1 MTSSISSKKWLVLF
15 SVILVSLTASLVTA
29 NYFIDYYGLFR
40 GIEGKKLIPNDNFRL
55 AKYLYSYNY
64 IPVNYD
70 GMLIGTSSSMNLDSS
85 KIVNRNVYNL
95 SLDGANISEQKLIA
109 DMALS
114 KGQFSLIVF
123 TINPYMTKDF
133 GPKTPYMVPREY
145 YGALGNIQ
153 LLKEYFHWAA
163 ARLDLYHNSYK
174 VDENGVFDY
183 EYPTLMSEF
192 QSSPGPFD
200 KGGSGKADEIAL
212 DEIALDEY
220 KQLVHAARSHGAKL
234 VGLIPPIYSE
244 AYMAHKGYYDNYY
257 KLISDLFLPHERII
271 DFNLPLYSKYT
282 DDVSNFQ
289 DAIHLSRKGAEIFSL
304 EFASQID
311 SLL

>member
-29 NYFIDYYGLFR
+29 NYFIDQYGLFR
-40 GIEGKKLIPNDNFRL
+40 DVEGKKLIPYDNFRL

-70 GMLIGTSSSMNLDSS
+70 GLLIGSSSTMNLDSS
-85 KIVNRNVYNL
+85 KIVNRNIYNL

-114 KGQFSLIVF
+114 KGQFKLVVF
-123 TINPYMTKDF
+123 TIHPYMTKDF

-163 ARLDLYHNSYK
+163 ARLDLYHNLYK

-183 EYPTLMSEF
+183 EYHISRVTEF
-192 QSSPGPFD
+192 QSNPGPFD
-200 KGGSGKADEIAL
+200 EAPSYIIDER
-212 DEIALDEY
+212 ALDEY
-220 KQLVHAARSHGAKL
+220 KQLVAAARSHGAKL
-234 VGLIPPIYSE
+234 VGLIPPLYSE
-244 AYMAHKGYYDNYY
+244 EYIPYKDYYDNYF
-257 KLISDLFLPHERII
+257 KLMSDLFLPHERII

-289 DAIHLSRKGAEIFSL
+289 DYGHLSRKGAEIFSQ

>member
-1 MTSSISSKKWLVLF
+1 MTSSISFKKWLVLF
-15 SVILVSLTASLVTA
+15 SVILISVTASLITA

-40 GIEGKKLIPNDNFRL
+40 DVEEKKLIPYDNFRL

-70 GMLIGTSSSMNLDSS
+70 GILIGTSPAMNLDSS
-85 KIVNRNVYNL
+85 KIVNKNVYNI

-109 DMALS
+109 DMVMS

-123 TINPYMTKDF
+123 TIHPYMTKDF

-163 ARLDLYHNSYK
+163 ARLDLYHNLYK

-183 EYPTLMSEF
+183 EYPISVVSKF

-200 KGGSGKADEIAL
+200 KGGPGKAVVDAM
-212 DEIALDEY
+212 ALDEY
-220 KQLVHAARSHGAKL
+220 KQLVNAARSHGAKL

-244 AYMAHKGYYDNYY
+244 QYIATKDYYDNYF
-257 KLISDLFLPHERII
+257 KLMSDLFLPDERII
-271 DFNLPLYSKYT
+271 NFNLPQYSKYT
-282 DDVSNFQ
+282 DDVTNFQ
-289 DAIHLSRKGAEIFSL
+289 DTVHLSRKGAEKFSL
-304 EFASQID
+304 EFASHID

>member
-40 GIEGKKLIPNDNFRL
+40 DVEGKKLIPQDNFRL

-70 GMLIGTSSSMNLDSS
+70 GILIGPSASMNLDSS

-95 SLDGANISEQKLIA
+95 SVDGGNISEQKLIA

-114 KGQFSLIVF
+114 KGQFSLVVF
-123 TINPYMTKDF
+123 TIHPYMIEDF
-133 GPKTPYMVPREY
+133 GPKTPYMAPREY

-153 LLKEYFHWAA
+153 LLKEYFYWLV
-163 ARLDLYHNSYK
+163 ARLDLFHSFYK
-174 VDENGVFDY
+174 VDENGVFSF
-183 EYPTLMSEF
+183 EYPIYTH
-192 QSSPGPFD
+192 Q
-200 KGGSGKADEIAL
+200 L
-212 DEIALDEY
+212 DEEPSAKVNEMALDEY

-234 VGLIPPIYSE
+234 VGLIPPLYSE
-244 AYMAHKGYYDNYY
+244 AYIAHKDYYDNYH

-271 DFNLPLYSKYT
+271 NFNLPLYSKYT

-289 DAIHLSRKGAEIFSL
+289 DNAHLSRKGAEIFSL

>member
-15 SVILVSLTASLVTA
+15 SVILMGVTTSLVTA

-40 GIEGKKLIPNDNFRL
+40 DVEGKKLMPYDNFRL

-70 GMLIGTSSSMNLDSS
+70 GLLIGSSASMNLDSS

-109 DMALS
+109 DMVMS
-114 KGQFSLIVF
+114 KGQFSLVVF
-123 TINPYMTKDF
+123 TIHPYMTKDF

-163 ARLDLYHNSYK
+163 ARLDLYHNKYK

-183 EYPTLMSEF
+183 ELSYTMFSF
-192 QSSPGPFD
+192 QSDPGPFD
-200 KGGSGKADEIAL
+200 KAPSYIVDER
-212 DEIALDEY
+212 ALDEY

-244 AYMAHKGYYDNYY
+244 AYIAHKGYYDNYH

-271 DFNLPLYSKYT
+271 NFNLPLYSKYT
-282 DDVSNFQ
+282 DDASNFYGSV
-289 DAIHLSRKGAEIFSL
+289 HLSPKGAEIFSL
-304 EFASQID
+304 ELASQID
-311 SLL
+311 GLL

>member
-1 MTSSISSKKWLVLF
+1 MTSNIGSKKWLFLF
-15 SVILVSLTASLVTA
+15 SVLLVGVTTSLVTA

-40 GIEGKKLIPNDNFRL
+40 DVEGKKLIANDNFRL

-70 GMLIGTSSSMNLDSS
+70 GMLIGTSPSMNLDSS

-109 DMALS
+109 DMVMS

-123 TINPYMTKDF
+123 TIHPYMTKDF

-163 ARLDLYHNSYK
+163 ARLDVYQNSYK
-174 VDENGVFDY
+174 ADENGVFDY
-183 EYPTLMSEF
+183 ELIYTMLSF

-200 KGGSGKADEIAL
+200 KRELEKTDERAL
-212 DEIALDEY
+212 EEY

-234 VGLIPPIYSE
+234 VGFIPPIYSG
-244 AYMAHKGYYDNYY
+244 AYIAAKDSFDNYF
-257 KLISDLFLPHERII
+257 KLMSDLFLPDEII
-271 DFNLPLYSKYT
+271 INFNLPQYSKYT
-282 DDVSNFQ
+282 NDILNFQ
-289 DAIHLSRKGAEIFSL
+289 DSFHLSRKGAEIFSP

-311 SLL
+311 SLY

>member
-1 MTSSISSKKWLVLF
+1 MTSNIGSKKWLVLF
-15 SVILVSLTASLVTA
+15 SVILISATASLVTA

-40 GIEGKKLIPNDNFRL
+40 GTEGKKLIPNDNFRL

-70 GMLIGTSSSMNLDSS
+70 GMLIGTSPSMNLDSS

-109 DMALS
+109 DMVMS
-114 KGQFSLIVF
+114 KGQFSLVVF
-123 TINPYMTKDF
+123 TIHPYMIKDF

-145 YGALGNIQ
+145 YGALGNVQ

-163 ARLDLYHNSYK
+163 ARLDLYHNQYK

-183 EYPTLMSEF
+183 EYSIHVL
-192 QSSPGPFD
+192 SSYRSNPGPFN
-200 KGGSGKADEIAL
+200 KELSWKTDESAL
-212 DEIALDEY
+212 EEY

-244 AYMAHKGYYDNYY
+244 AYIANKDNYDNYF
-257 KLISDLFLPHERII
+257 KLMSDLFLPHERII
-271 DFNLPLYSKYT
+271 NFNLPLYSKYT

-289 DAIHLSRKGAEIFSL
+289 DYGHLSRKGAEIFSQ

>member
-1 MTSSISSKKWLVLF
+1 MTSNIGSKKWLVLF
-15 SVILVSLTASLVTA
+15 LVMLMGVTTSLVTA

-70 GMLIGTSSSMNLDSS
+70 GILIGTSPAMNLDSS
-85 KIVNRNVYNL
+85 KIVNKNVYNI

-109 DMALS
+109 DMAMS
-114 KGQFSLIVF
+114 KGKFSLIMF
-123 TINPYMTKDF
+123 TIHPYMTKDF

-145 YGALGNIQ
+145 YGALGNVQ

-163 ARLDLYHNSYK
+163 ARLDFYHNSYK

-183 EYPTLMSEF
+183 EYPFSVMSKF
-192 QSSPGPFD
+192 QSNPGPFD
-200 KGGSGKADEIAL
+200 EEPSYIVDER
-212 DEIALDEY
+212 ALDEY
-220 KQLVHAARSHGAKL
+220 KQLVHTARSHGAKL
-234 VGLIPPIYSE
+234 VGLITPLYSE
-244 AYMAHKGYYDNYY
+244 AYIPYKDYYDNYF
-257 KLISDLFLPHERII
+257 KLMSDLFLPHERII

-289 DAIHLSRKGAEIFSL
+289 DTAHLSRKGAEIFSL

>member
-1 MTSSISSKKWLVLF
+1 MTFSISSKKWLVLF
-15 SVILVSLTASLVTA
+15 SVILVSLTVSLVTA

-40 GIEGKKLIPNDNFRL
+40 DVEGKKLIPYDNFRL

-70 GMLIGTSSSMNLDSS
+70 GILIGTSASMNLDSS

-95 SLDGANISEQKLIA
+95 SVDGGNISEQKLFA

-114 KGQFSLIVF
+114 KGQFSLVVL
-123 TINPYMTKDF
+123 TIHPYMIKDF
-133 GPKTPYMVPREY
+133 GPKTPYMTPREY

-163 ARLDLYHNSYK
+163 ARLNLYHNAYK

-183 EYPTLMSEF
+183 EKPSHLLSGF
-192 QSSPGPFD
+192 QSNPGPFD
-200 KGGSGKADEIAL
+200 EYPSYKVE
-212 DEIALDEY
+212 ERALDEY

-234 VGLIPPIYSE
+234 VVLIPPIYSE
-244 AYMAHKGYYDNYY
+244 AYLAHKDHYDDNF
-257 KLISDLFLPHERII
+257 KEVSDLFLPHEEII
-271 DFNLPLYSKYT
+271 NFNLPLYSKYT

-289 DAIHLSRKGAEIFSL
+289 DYIHLSRKGAEIFSL

-311 SLL
+311 SLY

>member
-1 MTSSISSKKWLVLF
+1 MTSSIGFKKWLVLF
-15 SVILVSLTASLVTA
+15 SVILISVTTSLVTA

-40 GIEGKKLIPNDNFRL
+40 DVEGKKLMPYDNFRL

-64 IPVNYD
+64 IPVNYN
-70 GMLIGTSSSMNLDSS
+70 GILIGPSASINLDTS

-95 SLDGANISEQKLIA
+95 SVDGGNISEQKLFA

-114 KGQFSLIVF
+114 KGQFSLVVF
-123 TINPYMTKDF
+123 TIHPYMTKDF

-163 ARLDLYHNSYK
+163 ARLDFYHNSYK

-183 EYPTLMSEF
+183 EYPTRMSEF

-200 KGGSGKADEIAL
+200 EKPLFKVDER
-212 DEIALDEY
+212 ALDEY

-234 VGLIPPIYSE
+234 VALIPPIYSE
-244 AYMAHKGYYDNYY
+244 AYIPHKDDYDNYF
-257 KLISDLFLPHERII
+257 KLISDLFLPDERII
-271 DFNLPLYSKYT
+271 NFNLPLYSKYT

-289 DAIHLSRKGAEIFSL
+289 DYLHLSRKGAEIFSL
-304 EFASQID
+304 EFSSQID
-311 SLL
+311 SLY

>member
-1 MTSSISSKKWLVLF
+1 MTSSISFKKWLVLF
-15 SVILVSLTASLVTA
+15 SVILISLTASMTTV

-40 GIEGKKLIPNDNFRL
+40 DVEEKKLIPYDNFRL

-70 GMLIGTSSSMNLDSS
+70 GILIGTSPSMNLDSS
-85 KIVNRNVYNL
+85 KIVNSNVYNL
-95 SLDGANISEQKLIA
+95 SFDGANISEQKLVA
-109 DMALS
+109 DKAIS

-123 TINPYMTKDF
+123 TIHPYMTKDF

-145 YGALGNIQ
+145 YGALGNIH
-153 LLKEYFHWAA
+153 LLKEYFYWAA
-163 ARLDLYHNSYK
+163 ARLDLYHNFYK
-174 VDENGVFDY
+174 VDENGVVDY
-183 EYPTLMSEF
+183 EYPISVVSKF
-192 QSSPGPFD
+192 QSNPGPFD
-200 KGGSGKADEIAL
+200 KGGLGKAEIDEM
-212 DEIALDEY
+212 ALDEY
-220 KQLVHAARSHGAKL
+220 KQLIHAARSHGAKL
-234 VGLIPPIYSE
+234 VALIPPIYSE
-244 AYMAHKGYYDNYY
+244 AYTPHKDDYDNYF

-271 DFNLPLYSKYT
+271 NFNLPLYSKYT

-289 DAIHLSRKGAEIFSL
+289 DYLHLSRKGAEIFSL

>member
-1 MTSSISSKKWLVLF
+1 MTSNIGSKKWLVLF
-15 SVILVSLTASLVTA
+15 SVILMGVTTSLVTA

-70 GMLIGTSSSMNLDSS
+70 GILIGTSPSMNLDSS

-109 DMALS
+109 DMAMS
-114 KGQFSLIVF
+114 KGKFSLIVF
-123 TINPYMTKDF
+123 TIHPYITKDF

-153 LLKEYFHWAA
+153 LLKEYFFWAA
-163 ARLDLYHNSYK
+163 ARLDLYHNFYK
-174 VDENGVFDY
+174 VDENGVFSF
-183 EYPTLMSEF
+183 ERPISAVSKF
-192 QSSPGPFD
+192 QSNPGLFD
-200 KGGSGKADEIAL
+200 KEPFFEVDER
-212 DEIALDEY
+212 ALDEY
-220 KQLVHAARSHGAKL
+220 RQLVHAARSHGAKL
-234 VGLIPPIYSE
+234 VVLISPIYSE
-244 AYMAHKGYYDNYY
+244 AYIPYKDYYDNYF
-257 KLISDLFLPHERII
+257 KLMSELFLPDVRII
-271 DFNLPLYSKYT
+271 NFNLPLYSKYT

-311 SLL
+311 SLY

>member
-15 SVILVSLTASLVTA
+15 SVILVSFTASLVTA

-40 GIEGKKLIPNDNFRL
+40 DVEGKKLMPYDNFRL

-70 GMLIGTSSSMNLDSS
+70 GLFIGSSSTMNLDSS
-85 KIVNRNVYNL
+85 KIVNRNVYNV
-95 SLDGANISEQKLIA
+95 SLDGANISEQKLIT
-109 DMALS
+109 DMVMS
-114 KGQFSLIVF
+114 KGQLSLVVF
-123 TINPYMTKDF
+123 TIHPYMIKDF

-183 EYPTLMSEF
+183 EFTTRMSEF

-200 KGGSGKADEIAL
+200 KGGPGKADEM
-212 DEIALDEY
+212 ALDEY
-220 KQLVHAARSHGAKL
+220 KQLVHTARSHGAKL
-234 VGLIPPIYSE
+234 VGFIPPIYSG
-244 AYMAHKGYYDNYY
+244 AYIAAKDSFDNYF
-257 KLISDLFLPHERII
+257 KLMSDLFLPDEII
-271 DFNLPLYSKYT
+271 INFNLPQYSKYT
-282 DDVSNFQ
+282 NDILNFQ
-289 DAIHLSRKGAEIFSL
+289 DTFTCSFYRMVFL
-304 EFASQID
+304 
-311 SLL
+311 

>member
-15 SVILVSLTASLVTA
+15 SVILVSLTVSLVTA
-29 NYFIDYYGLFR
+29 NYFIDHYGLFR
-40 GIEGKKLIPNDNFRL
+40 DVEGKKLIPNDNFRL

-70 GMLIGTSSSMNLDSS
+70 GILIGPSASINLDTS

-95 SLDGANISEQKLIA
+95 SLDGANISEMKLVT
-109 DMALS
+109 DMVMS
-114 KGQFSLIVF
+114 KGQLSLVVF
-123 TINPYMTKDF
+123 TIHPYMIKDF
-133 GPKTPYMVPREY
+133 GPKTPYMTPREY
-145 YGALGNIQ
+145 YGALGNVQ

-163 ARLDLYHNSYK
+163 ARLDVYTNSYK

-183 EYPTLMSEF
+183 EYPTLMSKF

-200 KGGSGKADEIAL
+200 EKPLFKVDER
-212 DEIALDEY
+212 ALDEY

-234 VGLIPPIYSE
+234 VVLIPPIYSE
-244 AYMAHKGYYDNYY
+244 AYIPYKDYYDNYF
-257 KLISDLFLPHERII
+257 KLMSDLFLPHESII
-271 DFNLPLYSKYT
+271 NFNLPLYSKYT

-289 DAIHLSRKGAEIFSL
+289 DAAHLSRKGAEIFSL